1 ELNQPFPLLVLGLP
15 LKRLCLFPG
24 SFTTATKESYAHPY
38 AQASKDSC
46 DGTWSFL
53 KPCTQHKIVYK
64 TAYRQAVKIDYR
76 KRYRCCQGYYENA
89 DVCVPSC
96 TKECVHGRCVAPDQC
111 QCEQGWRGADCSSMC
126 DGRSWGPHCENPCQ
140 CGDGGA
146 CDPLTGACVCSPGYK
161 DPMCKDPCDPG
172 TYGEGCQLDCPCK
185 NAPKCH
191 GETGA
196 CLCQPG
202 FTGTIPSNRGARGRP
217 VSVVRG
223 PPTLS
228 PGVPRVGTS
237 LTLLFHCLQGT
248 ICSIPCPQGWYGS
261 GCLGECQCHNNG
273 LCDPIAGR
281 CQCAL
286 GYTGERCRE
295 ECPIGKYGQDCGQP
309 CDCANGGRC
318 FHINGACLCDAGFY
332 GPRCEERACL
342 DGLYGLACHL
352 PCLCS
357 PQHSQSC
364 HPISGECTCQPGWA
378 GLHCNETC
386 PHGYHGA
393 NCQEPCLCLNGG
405 TCDGAT
411 GLCRCTPGYTG
422 EHCSSHC
429 PADTYGVNCSLR
441 CACKNAFA
449 CSPLDGTCVCKEGW
463 HGGDCSSP
471 CLAGTWGPGCNE
483 TCRCVNGAACSPVS
497 GACSCA
503 AGWHGSRCQDPC
515 ANGAYGPGCSS
526 HCDCSHA
533 DTCSPVTGQ
542 CHCLPG
548 WTGPRCSRACDD
560 GFWGRNCSQP
570 CACKNGAAC
579 SSEDGSCS
587 CAPGYRGP
595 ACQRRKCPANR
606 ASGRPCVPVTCP
618 LWGGSKEFCLPGPLC
633 RGSCQPGRYGKKCTM
648 PCRCS
653 NHSTCHHVDG
663 SCACFP
669 GHCSEG
675 CPLGSYGE
683 NCAQACQ
690 CQNAAQCD
698 PATGRCLC
706 PSGYTGAHCD
716 ARSPE
721 HPFTMVP
728 AVPVGYSS
736 LGAIIGIIV
745 LVILLVA
752 LLVFFLC
759 YRHWQKGKENRHL
772 AVAYTTG
779 RTDSSEYAVPDVP
792 PNYTHYY
799 SNPSY
804 HTLSRCMP
812 TSPAPTSQ
820 DRASSLKNMAYGPD
834 CNASLPADWKHHG
847 RRLRHTCLELDRASK
862 LLSSRLNR
870 RPITQPP
877 PPQLLPLPVFT
888 RPPAHPPDYIK
899 EEALRA
905 SSSSLNSENPY
916 ATIKDLPELMAKPS
930 EGSYMEMKSPVKRE
944 MSYAEIGLFEEPAAG
959 SRAEE
964 GVSPAAP
971 SVPPNHYDSPKN
983 SHIPSHYDMPPVRHY
998 PPSPPLRRQDR

>member
-1 ELNQPFPLLVLGLP
+1 LSPPARMKLHVVLLLGLQMHLATSLNP
-15 LKRLCLFPG
+15 SDPNVCSYWE
-24 SFTTATKESYAHPY
+24 SFTTATKESYVRFVLYKCSARGGHS
-38 AQASKDSC
+38 AFSSV
-46 DGTWSFL
+46 L
-53 KPCTQHKIVYK
+53 HRIVYK

-202 FTGTIPSNRGARGRP
+202 FTGAYCELPCLNSSDGLRCPAHCPCQNGGICH
-217 VSVVRG
+217 
-223 PPTLS
+223 PPNTTRCVCP
-228 PGVPRVGTS
+228 PGWM
-237 LTLLFHCLQGT
+237 GT

-342 DGLYGLACHL
+342 DGLYGLEQRAGESPL
-352 PCLCS
+352 GSSPCR
-357 PQHSQSC
+357 PAAGRERAQPRRTGTNPPPAAPC
-364 HPISGECTCQPGWA
+364 HPISGECTCQP
-378 GLHCNETC
+378 
-386 PHGYHGA
+386 
-393 NCQEPCLCLNGG
+393 
-405 TCDGAT
+405 
-411 GLCRCTPGYTG
+411 
-422 EHCSSHC
+422 
-429 PADTYGVNCSLR
+429 
-441 CACKNAFA
+441 
-449 CSPLDGTCVCKEGW
+449 GW

-595 ACQRRKCPANR
+595 ACQRRK
-606 ASGRPCVPVTCP
+606 
-618 LWGGSKEFCLPGPLC
+618 
-633 RGSCQPGRYGKKCTM
+633 SCQPGRYGKKCTM

-669 GHCSEG
+669 GWMGSDCSQPCPPGTWGEACSQTCRCPNGGRCNTMDGTCSCPAGLTGRHCSEG

-820 DRASSLKNMAYGPD
+820 DRASSLKVSPGPRGDTNMAYGPD

-847 RRLRHTCLELDRASK
+847 APAASK

-930 EGSYMEMKSPVKRE
+930 EGSYMEMKSPVKRAFGNALVFPLLLPLE
-944 MSYAEIGLFEEPAAG
+944 SCPPGA
-959 SRAEE
+959 E